1 MNVLEINNLCFSYG
15 SGRKGDPLR
24 PILHGISFS
33 MEECESVGLVGA
45 NGAGKSTLLKLIC
58 GLLDPSEGSVSV
70 SGIKL
75 QKDTLGAVR
84 RELGY
89 VFQDADNQLFTS
101 SVHDDVAFAPRN
113 YGFSPSETEEAVD
126 RALKAVRL
134 EGLKD
139 RPVYR
144 LSGGE
149 KKLASIATVL
159 SVESRLILMDEPTV
173 ALDPRNRRTLM
184 CIVNSLP
191 CAKLIASHDLDFIFD
206 TCRRTILLSGGKAVF
221 IGDTEKVLR
230 DRQLLEGHGLELP
243 LSFSRPR
250 AAPPPAGA
258 DPELDP
264 NGETII
270 NDLNK

>member
-1 MNVLEINNLCFSYG
+1 MNVLETDSLSFSYG
-15 SGRKGDPLR
+15 SGRKGDPIR
-24 PILHGISFS
+24 PVLSGISFNV
-33 MEECESVGLVGA
+33 EEGESVGLVGA

-70 SGIKL
+70 CGIKV
-75 QKDTLGAVR
+75 QKDTLGTIR
-84 RELGY
+84 KELGY

-113 YGFSPSETEEAVD
+113 YGFSLSETEEAVD
-126 RALKAVRL
+126 RALKAVHL

-159 SVESRLILMDEPTV
+159 SVESKLILMDEPTV

-184 CIVNSLP
+184 GIVNSLP
-191 CAKLIASHDLDFIFD
+191 CAKLIASHDLDFIYD
-206 TCRRTILLSGGKAVF
+206 TCRRTILLSGGRAVF
-221 IGDTEKVLR
+221 IGETQKVLT
-230 DRQLLEGHGLELP
+230 DRQLLEANGLELP
-243 LSFSRPR
+243 LSLSR
-250 AAPPPAGA
+250 
-258 DPELDP
+258 
-264 NGETII
+264 
-270 NDLNK
+270 NKVEP